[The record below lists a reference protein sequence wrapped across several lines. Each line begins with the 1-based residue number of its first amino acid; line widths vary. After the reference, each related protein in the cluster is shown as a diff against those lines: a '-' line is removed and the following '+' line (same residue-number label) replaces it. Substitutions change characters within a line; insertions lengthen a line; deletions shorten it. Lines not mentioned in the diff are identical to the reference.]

1 MRAGLLA
8 GPLSRPI
15 NSCISALGDWID
27 LGIRS
32 SELFLWLLK
41 FIDHFRRCGGLFQ
54 VECGL
59 KHLKLWRY
67 IFLQWR
73 YSSQGT
79 RFFAYRSRADKQ
91 IS

>member
-32 SELFLWLLK
+32 SELFVWLLK
-41 FIDHFRRCGGLFQ
+41 FIDHFRRCGGLF
-54 VECGL
+54 
-59 KHLKLWRY
+59 
-67 IFLQWR
+67 
-73 YSSQGT
+73 
-79 RFFAYRSRADKQ
+79 
-91 IS
+91 